1 MKEIRLH
8 ATCLALEGRGVL
20 LRGPSGSGKS
30 DLALRLIEQGAR
42 LVADDQTI
50 LTREA
55 DVLMARAPDNIAGQ
69 LEVRGIGIRPVPSLS
84 RTPVDLMVDL
94 VGPGAVERL
103 PEPSSETVLDLP
115 LPRLALDPFAASAP
129 AKLRVALRSLGPAQT
144 PSDTMKRSD
153 AQVVVLVT
161 GLSGAG
167 RSTALHILEDAGF
180 EAMDNLPTRLLERAI
195 RGSDGMRPLAI
206 GMDMRTRDFM
216 AQRFLE
222 TLDLLMRDAAISLS
236 LIFLECDDDALIKR
250 FTETRRRHP
259 LAKERPLADGI
270 AAERQMLAPLRE
282 RATHHIDT
290 TGLKTVDLARILSGL
305 LDLESGG
312 GLVLHITSFSYR
324 QGLPREADLV
334 FDVRFLRNPHYENGL
349 RHLSG
354 LEPEVAAFV
363 EGDPS
368 FGDFFARL
376 TDLIGPL
383 LPRYEAEG
391 KSYLTIAIGCT
402 GGQHRSVAVAER
414 LAAWLSVQGR
424 AVSVGHRDLP
434 DGRAGMRSV
443 EAKVG
448 KA

>member
-1 MKEIRLH
+1 MKEICLH
-8 ATCLALEGRGVL
+8 ATCLAMDGRGVL

-50 LTREA
+50 LTREGDA
-55 DVLMARAPDNIAGQ
+55 LVARSPESIAGK
-69 LEVRGIGIRPVPSLS
+69 LEVRGIGIRSVPSLS
-84 RTPVDLMVDL
+84 RTKVDLMVDL

-103 PEPSSETVLDLP
+103 PEPSSEALLDLQ

-129 AKLRVALRSLGPAQT
+129 AKLRVALGSLGPAQQAAMT
-144 PSDTMKRSD
+144 AKQPD

-195 RGSDGMRPLAI
+195 RSGDGKRPLAI

-222 TLDLLMRDAAISLS
+222 TLDLLLCDTAIAVSLV
-236 LIFLECDDDALIKR
+236 FLECDDDALIKR

-282 RATHHIDT
+282 RATCHIDT
-290 TGLKTVDLARILSGL
+290 TGLNTADLARLLSGKL
-305 LDLESGG
+305 GLESNG

-334 FDVRFLRNPHYENGL
+334 FDVRFLRNPHYEERL
-349 RHLSG
+349 RLLSG
-354 LEPEVAAFV
+354 MEPEVASYV
-363 EGDPS
+363 EGDPA

-376 TDLIGPL
+376 TDLIAPL

-391 KSYLTIAIGCT
+391 KSYLTIAVGCT
-402 GGQHRSVAVAER
+402 GGQHRSVAVAEH

-424 AVSVGHRDLP
+424 TVSVGHRDLP
-434 DGRAGMRSV
+434 DGSARTRSAV
-443 EAKVG
+443 NAARKT
-448 KA
+448 